1 MVNYFLL
8 ANNKIPFGKNSYL
21 GVDIIESVFDI
32 CDAKET
38 EDGLSL
44 IEVKEGHCMN
54 YLVRVLGMLDEN
66 IEKDFK
72 AIDENGDG
80 LVSKEEGFKAYEKF
94 ALDRP
99 PTRPLMSSPKVLFDV
114 RPKKGGVGSGFGP
127 FPVKVKKYG
136 PK

>member
-1 MVNYFLL
+1 MSLME
-8 ANNKIPFGKNSYL
+8 I
-21 GVDIIESVFDI
+21 
-32 CDAKET
+32 KE
-38 EDGLSL
+38 
-44 IEVKEGHCMN
+44 VHCMN

-99 PTRPLMSSPKVLFDV
+99 ATAPQISSPKVL
-114 RPKKGGVGSGFGP
+114 GAGSGLGP
-127 FPVKVKKYG
+127 FSVKDPYG

>member
-8 ANNKIPFGKNSYL
+8 TNNKIPFGKNSYL

-32 CDAKET
+32 CDVKET

-44 IEVKEGHCMN
+44 TEVKEVHCMN

-99 PTRPLMSSPKVLFDV
+99 PTGAWLPLNPKMMFDARPTHEQKQQAA
-114 RPKKGGVGSGFGP
+114 
-127 FPVKVKKYG
+127 KYL
-136 PK
+136 P